1 MAYNPFRIYRIP
13 NTLKDKEA
21 EHLRQTRDAVARCI
35 DILKAHCPIR
45 SREGSLRSLF
55 QRKRK
60 ARALVGAR
68 ACATGKLSLM
78 RQAGGARH
86 ISCMAS

>member
-35 DILKAHCPIR
+35 DILKAPLPDTFAKEVSGAFFKGR
-45 SREGSLRSLF
+45 GM
-55 QRKRK
+55 
-60 ARALVGAR
+60 VGAR
-68 ACATGKLSLM
+68 ACAPGQTLRSSLGTLS
-78 RQAGGARH
+78 R
-86 ISCMAS
+86 

>member
-55 QRKRK
+55 QRKRNG
-60 ARALVGAR
+60 RRSCLRPGAN
-68 ACATGKLSLM
+68 SL
-78 RQAGGARH
+78 
-86 ISCMAS
+86 

>member
-35 DILKAHCPIR
+35 DILKAPLP
-45 SREGSLRSLF
+45 GTLAG
-55 QRKRK
+55 RKSQEPFPK
-60 ARALVGAR
+60 EEEW
-68 ACATGKLSLM
+68 
-78 RQAGGARH
+78 
-86 ISCMAS
+86 

>member
-35 DILKAHCPIR
+35 DILKVPLPDTFA
-45 SREGSLRSLF
+45 G
-55 QRKRK
+55 RKSQEAFSK
-60 ARALVGAR
+60 EEEW
-68 ACATGKLSLM
+68 
-78 RQAGGARH
+78 
-86 ISCMAS
+86 

>member
-35 DILKAHCPIR
+35 DILKAPLPDTFV
-45 SREGSLRSLF
+45 G
-55 QRKRK
+55 RKSQDPFPK
-60 ARALVGAR
+60 EEE
-68 ACATGKLSLM
+68 
-78 RQAGGARH
+78 
-86 ISCMAS
+86 

>member
-35 DILKAHCPIR
+35 DILKAPLPDTFA
-45 SREGSLRSLF
+45 G
-55 QRKRK
+55 RKSQEPFPK
-60 ARALVGAR
+60 EEEW
-68 ACATGKLSLM
+68 
-78 RQAGGARH
+78 
-86 ISCMAS
+86 

>member
-35 DILKAHCPIR
+35 DILKAP
-45 SREGSLRSLF
+45 SPNTFAG
-55 QRKRK
+55 RKSQEPFPK
-60 ARALVGAR
+60 EEEW
-68 ACATGKLSLM
+68 
-78 RQAGGARH
+78 
-86 ISCMAS
+86 